1 MGDEDR
7 IQFIPDGNIGRE
19 KETVDQF
26 DGEVVQGEA
35 PSPSGTNQLGINF
48 DSSARNVDL
57 HERSDSYL
65 MFNNNRK
72 RASRSWQRGVNGNQG
87 GVDTVVPATS
97 KRSWKMI
104 E

>member
-26 DGEVVQGEA
+26 DGEVAEEEA
-35 PSPSGTNQLGINF
+35 PSPSGTNQLEINF
-48 DSSARNVDL
+48 DSSARDVDL
-57 HERSDSYL
+57 HERSGSYL
-65 MFNNNRK
+65 MVNSNRK
-72 RASRSWQRGVNGNQG
+72 RASRSWQHGVNGNQG

-97 KRSWKMI
+97 KRSCKMI